1 MAKEEILIGLEIG
14 TSKIC
19 AAVGELK
26 NDGSVKILGVGEA
39 PSRGVRKGEIID
51 FNTAQTCVREA
62 LVDAE
67 AKSDVMIESVY
78 VSISGAHI
86 DSFNNRGSLNIP
98 DDQEA
103 IEDADCDQV
112 RANATE
118 MGLSN
123 QHSILHSLIQ
133 HYYVDGQEGVM
144 NPNGMLGRLLEA
156 DCHVIHGITTRIQNT
171 VRCIKELGLD
181 VAGTVFGGLASA
193 QVVLGRHEKDIGA
206 VVIDIGGGTTEY
218 IAYVEG
224 VPKHSGVLA
233 VGGDHITND
242 ICMGLRM
249 PISRAEKLKVEEGSV
264 SLGTALPG
272 EMIVLKDDAGFAGKE
287 VEREMLNTIIHE
299 RVRELFEL
307 LNKSFQEKGF
317 LNYAGAG
324 IYLTGGTS
332 ALGGITH
339 LAEEIFQV
347 PVHLYGA
354 NPALGSTAPIED
366 PRYSTAIGLVRYA
379 QEDLMDQPPSLFDI
393 IKGKLPFFG
402 KSR

>member
-1 MAKEEILIGLEIG
+1 MAREEILIGLEVG

-26 NDGSVKILGVGEA
+26 ADGSVRLLGVGEA
-39 PSRGVRKGEIID
+39 PARGVRKGEIID

-78 VSISGAHI
+78 LSVSGAHI

-98 DDQEA
+98 EDQEA
-103 IEDADCDQV
+103 IEEADCDQV
-112 RANATE
+112 RANASE
-118 MGLSN
+118 IGLST

-144 NPNGMLGRLLEA
+144 NPSGMLGRLLEA

-171 VRCIKELGLD
+171 VRCVKELGLE
-181 VAGTVFGGLASA
+181 VEGTVFGGLASA
-193 QVVLGRHEKDIGA
+193 QVVLGRHEKDLGA
-206 VVIDIGGGTTEY
+206 VVVDIGGGTTEY

-224 VPKHSGVLA
+224 VPKYSGVLA

-242 ICMGLRM
+242 ISLGLRM
-249 PISRAEKLKVEEGSV
+249 PTSRAERLKVEEGSV

-272 EMIVLKDDAGFAGKE
+272 EMISLKDDAGFAGKE
-287 VEREMLNTIIHE
+287 IEREMLNTIIHE
-299 RVRELFEL
+299 RVREMFEL
-307 LNKSFQEKGF
+307 LNRSFQEKKF
-317 LNYAGAG
+317 LSYAGGG

-332 ALGGITH
+332 LLGGLSN

-347 PVHLYGA
+347 PVRIFGA
-354 NPALGSTAPIED
+354 QGSTGSLAPIED
-366 PRYSTAIGLVRYA
+366 PRYSTAIGLIRYA
-379 QEDLMDQPPSLFDI
+379 QEERMDRPQSFLDI
-393 IKGKLPFFG
+393 IKGKFPFFG
-402 KSR
+402 RSR